1 MSKKASNVLGVF
13 TESIG
18 LYFSN
23 FDKFM
28 RYMTFP
34 VLGQVAGLSLI
45 FFITYFYS
53 MNMPKLI
60 DKYPHLNS
68 MGTLILISILITL
81 PGLAIFCKAFW
92 EYLVAYGA
100 VNSMFLN
107 MYKSGKLYDFEAHT
121 ELIKRRAIPFIGLWF
136 LFGIFSLFAV
146 CPLFWVIC
154 GIFAVYFVLAFQV
167 FTFEPELSPR
177 GCVKKSLLL
186 IKGHFAS
193 TFGLMALV
201 GILTYMLIPQIIV
214 KGIDSIGMTLSI
226 SNWIQNYMTFMP
238 EINLEQYGI
247 KNITHA
253 DIAAFIVQMTF
264 MQIIIQYTL
273 PLRSLL
279 WANWYKEL
287 NKDFSSVELQLKP
300 SSKKKKSTKRP
311 SEKLMEATQ
320 KKYSSKKIDDNIIR
334 RASEKDEG

>member
-107 MYKSGKLYDFEAHT
+107 MYKSGKLYDFSIIKYFEIARLTT
-121 ELIKRRAIPFIGLWF
+121 ERTCISISVLTSSKYAFNSSNSALHRAI
-136 LFGIFSLFAV
+136 SA
-146 CPLFWVIC
+146 
-154 GIFAVYFVLAFQV
+154 
-167 FTFEPELSPR
+167 
-177 GCVKKSLLL
+177 
-186 IKGHFAS
+186 
-193 TFGLMALV
+193 
-201 GILTYMLIPQIIV
+201 IL
-214 KGIDSIGMTLSI
+214 
-226 SNWIQNYMTFMP
+226 
-238 EINLEQYGI
+238 
-247 KNITHA
+247 
-253 DIAAFIVQMTF
+253 
-264 MQIIIQYTL
+264 
-273 PLRSLL
+273 
-279 WANWYKEL
+279 
-287 NKDFSSVELQLKP
+287 
-300 SSKKKKSTKRP
+300 
-311 SEKLMEATQ
+311 
-320 KKYSSKKIDDNIIR
+320 
-334 RASEKDEG
+334 